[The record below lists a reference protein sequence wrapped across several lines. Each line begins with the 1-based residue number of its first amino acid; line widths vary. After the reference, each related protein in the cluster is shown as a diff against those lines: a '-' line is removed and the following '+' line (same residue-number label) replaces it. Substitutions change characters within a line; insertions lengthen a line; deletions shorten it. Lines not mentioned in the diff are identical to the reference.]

1 MGIQLDFQN
10 NFIKI
15 IENEKLG
22 FKILCYGI
30 AHVNFTE
37 IMIMGTMIITSKTEF
52 FA

>member
-1 MGIQLDFQN
+1 MGIQLDF
-10 NFIKI
+10 IKI
-15 IENEKLG
+15 IGNEKQV